1 METETTQICIVGAG
15 ISGLIAAKTLEQA
28 GYAPV
33 VIEQSDTIGGRVQTD
48 IEDNIYFDRGFQV
61 LLTAYPQAQKH
72 LDYEALQLHHFTPGA
87 LIFSNGKTQRIGDPF
102 RDLNALLPTVWASV
116 GTLGDKIKI
125 FRLTQQLKQKSIAAI
140 FLEPET
146 TTAAYLKNYGFS
158 PTIIANFFQPFFTGI
173 FLEEELRTSSRMFE
187 FVFKM
192 FAEGAAAIPAAG
204 IGAIPE
210 QLKSGLGKTKFLLG
224 KTVTTVKDNELVFQ
238 DGATIKAEHIITTA
252 PLDPKAIHW
261 KSCDNLYF
269 EVKEQKF
276 PTGIIGLI
284 AAEEAVTNNLHYL
297 FDTQAGGKKVVSVTV
312 VKQHNL
318 EEEALLKR
326 VATELSTYCGIT
338 AVRLLKHYRIQRA
351 LPDIENLKMN
361 RSVSEYSPQKGMYTA
376 GDYLLNS
383 SLNAAMLSGEQT
395 AEAIFSKVNR
405 GREKG

>member
-1 METETTQICIVGAG
+1 MEKETTQICIVGAG

-33 VIEQSDTIGGRVQTD
+33 IVEQSETIGGRVQTD
-48 IEDNIYFDRGFQV
+48 VEDGIHFDRGFQV

-87 LIFSNGKTQRIGDPF
+87 LIFGKGKPQRIGDPF
-102 RDLNALLPTVWASV
+102 RDLTALWPTAWASV

-125 FRLTQQLKQKSIAAI
+125 FRLTQQLKRKTIAAI

-146 TTAAYLKNYGFS
+146 TTAAYLEAYGFS

-192 FAEGAAAIPAAG
+192 FSEGSAAIPAAG

-210 QLKSGLGKTKFLLG
+210 QLRSGLTKTKFLMG
-224 KTVTTVKDNELVFQ
+224 KQVAEVKDKELLFT
-238 DGATIKAEHIITTA
+238 DGDAITATHIITTS
-252 PLDPKAIHW
+252 PLRPTGINW

-269 EVKEQKF
+269 EVQEQEF
-276 PTGIIGLI
+276 PTGIIGLL
-284 AAEEAVTNNLHYL
+284 ASAEALTNNLHYL
-297 FDTQAGGKKVVSVTV
+297 FETQAGGKKVLSVTV
-312 VKQHNL
+312 VKPHEL
-318 EEEALLKR
+318 EEKALAKK
-326 VATELSTYCGIT
+326 VAAELANYCGIT
-338 AVRLLKHYRIQRA
+338 TTRLLKHYRIQRA
-351 LPDIENLKMN
+351 LPDIKNLKMD
-361 RSVSEYSPQKGMYTA
+361 RSVSAYSPEKGIYTA

-383 SLNAAMLSGEQT
+383 SLNAAMRSGEAT
-395 AEAIFSKVNR
+395 AEALFEDIKT
-405 GREKG
+405 